1 ETWEK
6 ICRAEITDP
15 PAQRGR
21 LVKKRQTDKHVRLAM
36 TDLAEGF
43 AINCKPAAPPKSS
56 QYAGRARAKP
66 HVRGMLND
74 VRSAHL
80 AGKQKKAKHRIQRYL
95 NSHHA
100 LRLATELA
108 RRTMK
113 PHRRFPKSLV
123 PSIASSL
130 DPWLGTT
137 EEVRVNLIPKGPDPD
152 DRRTTMDF

>member
-1 ETWEK
+1 
-6 ICRAEITDP
+6 
-15 PAQRGR
+15 
-21 LVKKRQTDKHVRLAM
+21 
-36 TDLAEGF
+36 
-43 AINCKPAAPPKSS
+43 
-56 QYAGRARAKP
+56 
-66 HVRGMLND
+66 MLND

-100 LRLATELA
+100 LHLATELA

-152 DRRTTMDF
+152 DRRTTMDFGPRNRALQRLVGTVVAVTADLHPHQFGTGNGASGA